1 MSNRSRR
8 EAASRA
14 EARRRAR
21 QIDRG
26 DEPGEVEEEEG
37 ADDRASARPA
47 AAGGLLGRLFPA
59 APPLPNKPDPLA
71 GFNYQGPLGSAVSG
85 LYLLAN
91 HPRAW
96 APMAIAWA
104 VTQIFGAL
112 NRTAGAAFVAHF
124 GTLPPNYALIDT
136 IIQIVGAMAILAAG
150 WFGWQRPWLFGAA
163 AVVGGTVIRAT
174 YEVSLPT
181 SGAGSLG
188 DGATLFLVI
197 LLDSLPLVLFGA
209 FLGWYGGYLRR
220 RMAVAQP
227 PPQRQRRRR

>member
-21 QIDRG
+21 RIDRG
-26 DEPGEVEEEEG
+26 EEPGESEEEAPSET
-37 ADDRASARPA
+37 AAPRPA
-47 AAGGLLGRLFPA
+47 AAGGLLGRIFPA

-71 GFNYQGPLGSAVSG
+71 GFSYQGPFRSAAAG

-91 HPRAW
+91 YPRGW
-96 APMAIAWA
+96 MPMAIAWA
-104 VTQIFGAL
+104 VTQTFATF
-112 NRTAGAAFVAHF
+112 NRAAGQTYLAQHA
-124 GTLPPNYALIDT
+124 TLPPNYALIDT
-136 IIQIVGAMAILAAG
+136 VIQIVGAFAILAAG

-163 AVVGGTVIRAT
+163 AVVGGTLIRAT
-174 YEVSLPT
+174 FFAFLPT
-181 SGAGSLG
+181 SGASSPGEV
-188 DGATLFLVI
+188 GALFLAI
-197 LLDSLPLVLFGA
+197 TLDSLPLVVFGA

-220 RMAVAQP
+220 RIAVAQP

>member
-26 DEPGEVEEEEG
+26 DEATEMEEEAPAES
-37 ADDRASARPA
+37 AAARPA
-47 AAGGLLGRLFPA
+47 STGGFLGKLFPP

-71 GFNYQGPLGSAVSG
+71 GFSYQGPFRSAAAG

-91 HPRAW
+91 NPRAW
-96 APMAIAWA
+96 VPMAIAWA
-104 VTQIFGAL
+104 VSQTFSSL
-112 NRTAGAAFVAHF
+112 NRSARDAYFAQFQ
-124 GTLPPNYALIDT
+124 TLPPNYALVDT
-136 IIQIVGAMAILAAG
+136 VIQIVGAMAILAAG
-150 WFGWQRPWLFGAA
+150 WFGWQRPWLFGVG
-163 AVVGGTVIRAT
+163 AVVAGTLIRAT
-174 YEVSLPT
+174 FVVMLPI
-181 SGAGSLG
+181 SGASGPG
-188 DGATLFLVI
+188 DVAGLFLAI
-197 LLDSLPLVLFGA
+197 TLDSLPLVIFGA

-220 RMAVAQP
+220 RLAVTQP

>member
-26 DEPGEVEEEEG
+26 EESAEDDEEAS
-37 ADDRASARPA
+37 ADDAQPRPA
-47 AAGGLLGRLFPA
+47 ATGGLLSRLFPP

-71 GFNYQGPLGSAVSG
+71 GFGYQGPFRSAVAG
-85 LYLLAN
+85 LYLLGN

-96 APMAIAWA
+96 VPMGIAWA
-104 VTQIFGAL
+104 VAQTFSSV
-112 NRTAGAAFVAHF
+112 NRTARDAFFARF
-124 GTLPPNYALIDT
+124 DTLPPNYALLDT
-136 IIQIVGAMAILAAG
+136 VIQIVGAMAILAAG
-150 WFGWQRPWLFGAA
+150 WFGWQRPWLFGVG
-163 AVVGGTVIRAT
+163 AVVGGTLIRAT
-174 YEVSLPT
+174 FVVLLPI
-181 SGAGSLG
+181 SGSSGPG
-188 DGATLFLVI
+188 EIATLFLAI
-197 LLDSLPLVLFGA
+197 TLDSLPLVVFGA

-220 RMAVAQP
+220 RLAVAQP

>member
-26 DEPGEVEEEEG
+26 VEPAEGEEEA
-37 ADDRASARPA
+37 ADDRAPARTPTS
-47 AAGGLLGRLFPA
+47 GGLLGRLFPA

-71 GFNYQGPLGSAVSG
+71 RFNYNGPFQSAAAG
-85 LYLLAN
+85 LYLVAN

-104 VTQIFGAL
+104 VTQTFAAL

-136 IIQIVGAMAILAAG
+136 IIQIVGATAILAAG
-150 WFGWQRPWLFGAA
+150 WFGWPRPWLFGAA
-163 AVVGGTVIRAT
+163 AVVGGTLIRAT
-174 YEVSLPT
+174 FEVFLPT
-181 SGAGSLG
+181 TSARGIG
-188 DGATLFLVI
+188 DAATLFLALI
-197 LLDSLPLVLFGA
+197 LDSLPLVLFGA

-227 PPQRQRRRR
+227 PPQRQRRRG